1 MSVLSPAVHRAIVC
15 VDVEG
20 FGDRRRT
27 NPDQVVTRD
36 GLYGALSRAFARS
49 GMYWEDCYHEDRGD
63 GALILIPSDVPKS
76 LLVTDVPRE
85 LAAALSEHNRAH
97 DRQARIRL
105 RLAVHAGEI
114 HHDAHGVAGTAI
126 NVAFRLLEAAPLKRA
141 LAESSGVLAVIAS
154 RWFFEE
160 VIRHTPA
167 SSPASYRRVPIV
179 VKETKDTAW
188 ICRPDDP
195 YLPDEPVNI
204 EDVAD
209 GVLVSAIAV
218 TGQQIARAVHKAR
231 RPRREDDFAIA
242 RWFDTYQLTSQ
253 ALDLPGLPPELADQL
268 VDVLDSDETQAAVH
282 DLFAVRLARATAMD
296 AARARE
302 AFCLTL
308 TTSAPGAANVAEILA
323 DYYDDQIR
331 ELVARLESQEP
342 ALLEQIRSEAL
353 PTRIVAVLRAIE
365 RHTAAL
371 TSRPG
376 LRSETGF
383 IASYRQHVIEQ
394 HGKLV
399 PPDFDQRRLVPID
412 EIYVPTV
419 IVEEDPHTDQAAGSH
434 ELDVWK
440 LAAEI
445 DRSVLLGDPGGGK
458 TTAAKVL
465 MYHLASNGLD
475 SDQEWPVPFLVT
487 LREYAAMYPPERSV
501 ARHIEHELETFYQCP
516 PPPGFVDLLLLT
528 GRAVVIFDGLDELL
542 DTSRRRDV
550 ADRVERFCSE
560 YPLAAVL
567 VTSRLIGYD
576 QARLDEGRFTC
587 YRLGGFGEAEVGEY
601 VRKWFAH
608 DAEADLSDAET
619 FLTESRGIPD
629 IRSNPLILA
638 LLCILY
644 RGAGSL
650 PRNRTEVYEQ
660 CTNLLFRRWDARRK
674 IYQELRAGHLLE
686 AMLRHFADWLFL
698 HDNAQSAVTERELI
712 RVASEFLHGR
722 GFESIDAAQ
731 EAAREFVEFCRGR
744 IWVFSDA
751 GTTVS
756 GEKLYAFTHRTFL
769 EYFAAAHLAYGSDAP
784 EQLADAIADHVA
796 RSEWL
801 LVAELA
807 VQIKD
812 RTCNDGAKRVYAVLL
827 NEPSDRSLEERDGL
841 LRFLALCLR
850 SVDPSPQ
857 RVRELTRHVIEHA
870 RETDARS
877 LLTPSDNQVTGTEA
891 PRPAPAY
898 LALPVL
904 LAGCGAYRDIVAD
917 EIDATLASR
926 IQSAGRITPVSD
938 IRLMAS
944 LPHALPSRDS
954 DDSALDF
961 WVSRAGDNISAHRAA
976 VTAVAET
983 DAYVRLIALT
993 YHLITVKMALSMPGG
1008 PTVLFQESHGCFARY
1023 EPYFIGVFRALDGD
1037 WPSSGE
1043 GHITGDLAAF
1053 GEYLLDHPAPPWIKG
1068 AADYAEGGG
1077 ASRGRDPAKS
1087 IIPSDELS
1095 RTAYLGAAAV
1105 IAILSES
1112 SQRTSQQPFN
1122 ALPELVPYQSFRQDA
1137 YQPAV
1142 SSRQGHSGI
1151 LGPQFYRTKSSWDVN
1166 KLQDLPVPYEF
1177 EQVFR
1182 EWAALR
1188 VTVTGIRLNP
1198 RET

>member
-27 NPDQVVTRD
+27 NPDQVAARD
-36 GLYGALSRAFARS
+36 GLYCALSQAFARS
-49 GMYWEDCYHEDRGD
+49 GMHWEDCYHEDRGD

-85 LAAALSEHNRAH
+85 LAAALSEHNQAH
-97 DRQARIRL
+97 DQPARIRL
-105 RLAVHAGEI
+105 RMAVHAGEI

-126 NVAFRLLEAAPLKRA
+126 NVTFRLLEAAPLKRA
-141 LAESSGVLAVIAS
+141 LAGSSGVLAVIAS

-167 SSPASYRRVPIV
+167 SGPASYRRVPIA
-179 VKETKDTAW
+179 VKETKDSAW

-195 YLPDEPVNI
+195 YLPDEQVVTV

-209 GVLVSAIAV
+209 DVLVNTIAV
-218 TGQQIARAVHKAR
+218 TGQQIAKAVRKAR
-231 RPRREDDFAIA
+231 RPRREDDLAIA
-242 RWFDTYQLTSQ
+242 RWFNTYQLTSRV
-253 ALDLPGLPPELADQL
+253 LDLPGLPPDLADQL

-282 DLFAVRLARATAMD
+282 GLFAVRLAHATAMD

-302 AFCLTL
+302 AFRLTL
-308 TTSAPGAANVAEILA
+308 TTAAPAAADTAEILA
-323 DYYDDQIR
+323 DHYDDQIR

-342 ALLEQIRSEAL
+342 ALLEQIRSEVL

-371 TSRPG
+371 TNRPG

-399 PPDFDQRRLVPID
+399 PPDFDQRRLIPID

-419 IVEEDPHTDQAAGSH
+419 IVEEDPHADQAAPLH
-434 ELDVWK
+434 ELDVWQ

-465 MYHLASNGLD
+465 MYHFASNGLD

-487 LREYAAMYPPERSV
+487 LREYAATYPPERSM
-501 ARHIEHELETFYQCP
+501 AGHIEHELETFYQCP
-516 PPPGFVDLLLLT
+516 PPPGLVDLLLLT
-528 GRAVVIFDGLDELL
+528 GRAVVIFDGLDELV
-542 DTSRRRDV
+542 DTSRRQDV
-550 ADRVERFCSE
+550 AARVERFCCE

-567 VTSRLIGYD
+567 VTARLIGYD

-587 YRLGGFGEAEVGEY
+587 YRLGGFGEEEVGEY
-601 VRKWFAH
+601 VRKWFAQ
-608 DAEADLSDAET
+608 DTEADPSDAAT
-619 FLTESRGIPD
+619 FLTESMGIPD

-674 IYQELRAGHLLE
+674 IHQELRAGHLLE
-686 AMLRHFADWLFL
+686 AMLRHFSDWLL
-698 HDNAQSAVTERELI
+698 LRDNAQPTVTERELI
-712 RVASEFLHGR
+712 WVASEFLHGR
-722 GFESIDAAQ
+722 GFESIDAAR
-731 EAAREFVEFCRGR
+731 EAAAEFVEFCRGR

-769 EYFAAAHLAYGSDAP
+769 EYFAAAHLAYGSDTP
-784 EQLADAIADHVA
+784 EQLADAIASHVA

-812 RTCNDGAKRVYAVLL
+812 RTCNDGAKRVYTALFDEL
-827 NEPSDRSLEERDGL
+827 SGHSLEERDGL

-850 SVDPSPQ
+850 SVDPPPQ
-857 RVRELTRHVIEHA
+857 CVRELTRHIVEHA
-870 RETDARS
+870 CDTDARN
-877 LLTPSDNQVTGTEA
+877 LLTLSGNKVTGTEA
-891 PRPAPAY
+891 PRPAPTY

-904 LAGCGAYRDIVAD
+904 LVGCGAYRDMVAD
-917 EIDATLASR
+917 EIDATLTSR
-926 IQSAGRITPVSD
+926 LQSTDRVTLVSG

-944 LPHALPSRDS
+944 LPYALPSWDS
-954 DDSALDF
+954 NDSVLDF
-961 WVSRAGDNISAHRAA
+961 WLSRAGDNISAHRAA
-976 VTAVAET
+976 VAAVAET
-983 DAYVRLIALT
+983 DAYVRLIALA
-993 YHLITVKMALSMPGG
+993 YRLITVKMALSMPGG
-1008 PTVLFQESHGCFARY
+1008 PTALFQESHGCFACF
-1023 EPYFIGVFRALDGD
+1023 EPYFIGAFRALDGG

-1043 GHITGDLAAF
+1043 THITGDLATF

-1068 AADYAEGGG
+1068 AADYAMGS
-1077 ASRGRDPAKS
+1077 ANRGSGSAKS
-1087 IIPSDELS
+1087 IIPLDELS
-1095 RTAYLGAAAV
+1095 RTAYLGAAAI

-1112 SQRTSQQPFN
+1112 GQRTFQPPFN
-1122 ALPELVPYQSFRQDA
+1122 ALPELVPYQSFRQDTI
-1137 YQPAV
+1137 
-1142 SSRQGHSGI
+1142 R
-1151 LGPQFYRTKSSWDVN
+1151 RTKVLWEVQ

-1177 EQVFR
+1177 EQIFR
-1182 EWAALR
+1182 EWAALG
-1188 VTVTGIRLNP
+1188 VTVTGNKLSPQLPQNYI
-1198 RET
+1198 TG

>member
-1 MSVLSPAVHRAIVC
+1 MSVLSPAAHWAIVC

-27 NPDQVVTRD
+27 NPDQVAVRD
-36 GLYGALSRAFARS
+36 GLYDALSRAFARS
-49 GMYWEDCYHEDRGD
+49 RMPWEDCYHEDRGD

-76 LLVTDVPRE
+76 LLVTDLPRE
-85 LAAALSEHNRAH
+85 LAAALREHNQAH
-97 DRQARIRL
+97 GRPERIRL
-105 RLAVHAGEI
+105 RMAVHAGEI

-141 LAESSGVLAVIAS
+141 LAGSHGVLAVIAS

-167 SSPASYRRVPIV
+167 SGPASYRRVPIV
-179 VKETKDTAW
+179 VKETRDSAW

-195 YLPDEPVNI
+195 YLPDELVDV

-209 GVLVSAIAV
+209 NVLVNAIAV
-218 TGQQIARAVHKAR
+218 TGQQLAKAVRKAHR
-231 RPRREDDFAIA
+231 SRREDHSVIA

-253 ALDLPGLPPELADQL
+253 ALDLPSLLPELADQ
-268 VDVLDSDETQAAVH
+268 VIDVLDSKETQAAVY

-302 AFCLTL
+302 AFLLTL
-308 TTSAPGAANVAEILA
+308 TTAAPGADHVAQTLA

-342 ALLEQIRSEAL
+342 ALLEQMRSEVL
-353 PTRIVAVLRAIE
+353 PTQIIAVLRAIE
-365 RHTAAL
+365 RHATALA
-371 TSRPG
+371 SRPG
-376 LRSETGF
+376 QRSETAF
-383 IASYRQHVIEQ
+383 IARYRQHVIEQ

-419 IVEEDPHTDQAAGSH
+419 IVEEDLHPDQAAAPPH
-434 ELDVWK
+434 ELDVWH
-440 LAAEI
+440 LAAQI

-465 MYHLASNGLD
+465 MYHFAGKGLD

-487 LREYAAMYPPERSV
+487 LREYAATYPPERSV
-501 ARHIEHELETFYQCP
+501 AMHIEHELETFYQCP

-542 DTSRRRDV
+542 DTSRRQDV
-550 ADRVERFCSE
+550 AARVERFCSE
-560 YPLAAVL
+560 YPLAGVL

-587 YRLGGFGEAEVGEY
+587 YRLGGFGEEEVGEY
-601 VRKWFAH
+601 VRKWFAQ
-608 DAEADLSDAET
+608 DAEADPSDAET
-619 FLTESRGIPD
+619 FLTESTGIPD

-650 PRNRTEVYEQ
+650 PRNRAEVYEQ

-674 IYQELRAGHLLE
+674 IHQELRAGHLLE
-686 AMLRHFADWLFL
+686 AMLRHFSDYLFL
-698 HDNAQSAVTERELI
+698 RDNAQPAVTERELI
-712 RVASEFLHGR
+712 GVASEFLHGR
-722 GFESIDAAQ
+722 GFESIDVAR
-731 EAAREFVEFCRGR
+731 EAASEFIEFCRGR
-744 IWVFSDA
+744 LWVFSDA

-769 EYFAAAHLAYGSDAP
+769 EYFAAAHLAYGSDTP
-784 EQLADAIADHVA
+784 EQLADAVVDHVA

-812 RTCNDGAKRVYAVLL
+812 RTCNDGAKRAYAALFTEL
-827 NEPSDRSLEERDGL
+827 SGRSLEEQDSL

-857 RVRELTRHVIEHA
+857 RVRELTRNIVEHA
-870 RETDARS
+870 CETDARS
-877 LLTPSDNQVTGTEA
+877 LLTLSGNQLTGAEA
-891 PRPAPAY
+891 PRPAPTY

-904 LAGCGAYRDIVAD
+904 LTDCGTYRDMVAD
-917 EIDATLASR
+917 EIDATLTGR
-926 IQSAGRITPVSD
+926 IQAADRVTPVSD

-944 LPHALPSRDS
+944 LPYALPSWDS
-954 DDSALDF
+954 SDSALDF
-961 WVSRAGDNISAHRAA
+961 WLTRAGDNISAHR
-976 VTAVAET
+976 TAVIAAAGT

-993 YHLITVKMALSMPGG
+993 YHLIMAKTALSMRGG
-1008 PTVLFQESHGCFARY
+1008 PTVLFQDSYGCFARY
-1023 EPYFIGVFRALDGD
+1023 EPYFIDVFRALDNG
-1037 WPSSGE
+1037 WSSSGE
-1043 GHITGDLAAF
+1043 RYITGDLEAF

-1068 AADYAEGGG
+1068 RADYPKSGTR
-1077 ASRGRDPAKS
+1077 RGRDSAKS
-1087 IIPSDELS
+1087 VTPPDKLS
-1095 RTAYLGAAAV
+1095 QATYLGIAAMT
-1105 IAILSES
+1105 AILSES
-1112 SQRTSQQPFN
+1112 SQKAFRPPFN
-1122 ALPELVPYQSFRQDA
+1122 ALPELVPYQAFRQDA
-1137 YQPAV
+1137 IRRT
-1142 SSRQGHSGI
+1142 RQ
-1151 LGPQFYRTKSSWDVN
+1151 FWEVD
-1166 KLQDLPVPYEF
+1166 KLQDLPVPYQF
-1177 EQVFR
+1177 QQIFR
-1182 EWAALR
+1182 GWASLGL
-1188 VTVTGIRLNP
+1188 TVTGEQAEPQPLRNWTVVYPPDMGDL
-1198 RET
+1198 

>member
-27 NPDQVVTRD
+27 NPDQVVARD
-36 GLYGALSRAFARS
+36 GLYVALSRAFARS
-49 GMYWEDCYHEDRGD
+49 GMSWEDCYHEDRGD
-63 GALILIPSDVPKS
+63 GALILVPPDVPKS
-76 LLVTDVPRE
+76 VLVTDVPRE
-85 LAAALSEHNRAH
+85 LAAALSEHNQAR
-97 DRQARIRL
+97 DRRERIRL

-141 LAESSGVLAVIAS
+141 LAGSTGVLVVIAS

-167 SSPASYRRVPIV
+167 SGPASYRRVPIV
-179 VKETKDTAW
+179 VKETRDSAW

-195 YLPDEPVNI
+195 FVPDEVGTI
-204 EDVAD
+204 GEIAD
-209 GVLVSAIAV
+209 DVLVNAMAV
-218 TGQQIARAVHKAR
+218 TGQQIAKAVRKAYRSR
-231 RPRREDDFAIA
+231 RGDDFAIA
-242 RWFDTYQLTSQ
+242 RWFDTYQLTSR
-253 ALDLPGLPPELADQL
+253 ALDLPRLPPELADQL
-268 VDVLDSDETQAAVH
+268 IDVLHSDETQAAVH

-296 AARARE
+296 TARARE
-302 AFCLTL
+302 AFLLTL
-308 TTSAPGAANVAEILA
+308 TTPAPGAADVADILA

-331 ELVARLESQEP
+331 ELVARLGSQEP

-353 PTRIVAVLRAIE
+353 PTRIVAVLSAIE

-371 TSRPG
+371 ANRPG

-383 IASYRQHVIEQ
+383 IATYRQHVIEQ

-412 EIYVPTV
+412 EIYVPTL
-419 IVEEDPHTDQAAGSH
+419 IVEEDAHADQAAPPH
-434 ELDVWK
+434 VLDVWQ
-440 LAAEI
+440 LAAQI

-465 MYHLASNGLD
+465 MYHFAGKGLA

-487 LREYAAMYPPERSV
+487 LRDYAATYPPERSV
-501 ARHIEHELETFYQCP
+501 AGHIEHELETFYQCP
-516 PPPGFVDLLLLT
+516 PPPGFVDLVLLT

-542 DTSRRRDV
+542 DTSRRQDV
-550 ADRVERFCSE
+550 ADRVERFCTE
-560 YPLAAVL
+560 YPLAPVL

-576 QARLDEGRFTC
+576 HARLDESRFTC
-587 YRLGGFGEAEVGEY
+587 YRLGGFGEEEVGEY

-608 DAEADLSDAET
+608 DAEADPSDAET
-619 FLTESRGIPD
+619 FLSESRSISD

-660 CTNLLFRRWDARRK
+660 CTSLLFRRWDARRK
-674 IYQELRAGHLLE
+674 IRQELRAGHLLE
-686 AMLRHFADWLFL
+686 AMLRRFSDWLFL
-698 HDNAQSAVTERELI
+698 RDNAQSAVTERELI

-722 GFESIDAAQ
+722 GFESIDAARD
-731 EAAREFVEFCRGR
+731 AASEFVEFCRDR
-744 IWVFSDA
+744 IWVFSDS

-769 EYFAAAHLAYGSDAP
+769 EYFAAAHLAYGSDTP
-784 EQLADAIADHVA
+784 EQLADAIADRVA

-812 RTCNDGAKRVYAVLL
+812 RTCDDGAKRVYAALL
-827 NEPSDRSLEERDGL
+827 NELSGRSLEERDGL

-857 RVRELTRHVIEHA
+857 RVRELTRNAVEHA
-870 RETDARS
+870 CETDARS
-877 LLTPSDNQVTGTEA
+877 LLALRDNQVTGAEA
-891 PRPAPAY
+891 PRPGPTY

-904 LAGCGAYRDIVAD
+904 LTDCGTYQDMVAD
-917 EIDATLASR
+917 EIDATLADR
-926 IQSAGRITPVSD
+926 IQSTDRDTPVSD

-944 LPHALPSRDS
+944 LPYALPSWDS
-954 DDSALDF
+954 NDSVLEF
-961 WVSRAGDNISAHRAA
+961 WVSRASDNISAHRAA
-976 VTAVAET
+976 VTAAAET
-983 DAYVRLIALT
+983 DAYIRLIALD
-993 YHLITVKMALSMPGG
+993 HCLITVKTALSMPGG
-1008 PTVLFQESHGCFARY
+1008 PTVLFQDSHGCFARY
-1023 EPYFIGVFRALDGD
+1023 EPYFIGVFRALDGG
-1037 WPSSGE
+1037 WPSSG
-1043 GHITGDLAAF
+1043 GTYITGDLAAF

-1068 AADYAEGGG
+1068 AADYAEGGARG
-1077 ASRGRDPAKS
+1077 GRDSAKS
-1087 IIPSDELS
+1087 TIPLDEPS
-1095 RTAYLGAAAV
+1095 RTAYLGAAAI

-1112 SQRTSQQPFN
+1112 SQKTFRVPFN
-1122 ALPELVPYQSFRQDA
+1122 ALPELVPYQSFRQDTL
-1137 YQPAV
+1137 
-1142 SSRQGHSGI
+1142 RH
-1151 LGPQFYRTKSSWDVN
+1151 TKVHWQVDELN
-1166 KLQDLPVPYEF
+1166 DLPVPYEF
-1177 EQVFR
+1177 QQIFR
-1182 EWAALR
+1182 RWAALE
-1188 VTVTGIRLNP
+1188 VTVAEEQSVPPPRRNWTAVYPPETGNL
-1198 RET
+1198 

>member
-27 NPDQVVTRD
+27 NPDQVVIRD
-36 GLYGALSRAFARS
+36 GLYCALSRAFARS
-49 GMYWEDCYHEDRGD
+49 GMSWEDCYHEDRGD
-63 GALILIPSDVPKS
+63 GALILTPPDVPKS
-76 LLVTDVPRE
+76 LLVTDVPKE
-85 LAAALSEHNRAH
+85 LAASLSEHNQAH
-97 DRQARIRL
+97 DRQEQIRL

-141 LAESSGVLAVIAS
+141 LARSSGVLVVIAS

-167 SSPASYRRVPIV
+167 SRPASYRRVLIV
-179 VKETKDTAW
+179 VKETRDNAW

-195 YLPDEPVNI
+195 YPPDEPV
-204 EDVAD
+204 EGMAY
-209 GVLVSAIAV
+209 GVLFNAIAV
-218 TGQQIARAVHKAR
+218 TGQQIAKAVRKTR
-231 RPRREDDFAIA
+231 RSRREDDSAIA
-242 RWFDTYQLTSQ
+242 RWFDAYQLTSRG
-253 ALDLPGLPPELADQL
+253 LDLPGLPAELAGQL
-268 VDVLDSDETQAAVH
+268 AAVLDSDETQAAVH

-302 AFCLTL
+302 AFRLTL
-308 TTSAPGAANVAEILA
+308 TTVAPGAADVADILA

-376 LRSETGF
+376 LNSEAGF
-383 IASYRQHVIEQ
+383 IATYRQHVIEQ

-412 EIYVPTV
+412 DIYVPTV
-419 IVEEDPHTDQAAGSH
+419 IVEEDLHADQAAPPH
-434 ELDVWK
+434 ELDVWQ
-440 LAAEI
+440 LAAQI

-465 MYHLASNGLD
+465 MYHFAGKGLD

-487 LREYAAMYPPERSV
+487 LREYAATYPPERSV
-501 ARHIEHELETFYQCP
+501 ARHIEYELETFYQCP
-516 PPPGFVDLLLLT
+516 PPPGLVDLLLLT

-542 DTSRRRDV
+542 DTSRRQDV
-550 ADRVERFCSE
+550 AARVERFCTE

-587 YRLGGFGEAEVGEY
+587 YRLGGFGEEEVGEY
-601 VRKWFAH
+601 VRKWFAQ
-608 DAEADLSDAET
+608 DAQADPSDAET
-619 FLTESRGIPD
+619 FLTESMGIPD

-674 IYQELRAGHLLE
+674 IHQELRAGHLLE
-686 AMLRHFADWLFL
+686 AMLRRFSDWLFL
-698 HDNAQSAVTERELI
+698 RDNAQSAVTERELI

-722 GFESIDAAQ
+722 GFESIDEAR
-731 EAAREFVEFCRGR
+731 EAASEFVEFCRGR

-751 GTTVS
+751 GITVS

-769 EYFAAAHLAYGSDAP
+769 EYFAAAHLAYGSDTP
-784 EQLADAIADHVA
+784 EHLADAIADHVA

-812 RTCNDGAKRVYAVLL
+812 RTCNDGAERVYAALL
-827 NEPSDRSLEERDGL
+827 SELRRRSLEERNGL

-850 SVDPSPQ
+850 SVDPSPE
-857 RVRELTRHVIEHA
+857 RVRELTRRVVEHA
-870 RETDARS
+870 CETDARS
-877 LLTPSDNQVTGTEA
+877 LLTLSDNQVTGTEA
-891 PRPAPAY
+891 ARLASTY

-904 LAGCGAYRDIVAD
+904 LTECGTYRDIVAD
-917 EIDATLASR
+917 EIDGTLTGR
-926 IQSAGRITPVSD
+926 IQSTTASRKSATSGLWPRCRTPSPRGTPT
-938 IRLMAS
+938 IRRWTS
-944 LPHALPSRDS
+944 GYRGPVP
-954 DDSALDF
+954 
-961 WVSRAGDNISAHRAA
+961 ISAR
-976 VTAVAET
+976 T
-983 DAYVRLIALT
+983 VR
-993 YHLITVKMALSMPGG
+993 P
-1008 PTVLFQESHGCFARY
+1008 
-1023 EPYFIGVFRALDGD
+1023 
-1037 WPSSGE
+1037 
-1043 GHITGDLAAF
+1043 
-1053 GEYLLDHPAPPWIKG
+1053 
-1068 AADYAEGGG
+1068 
-1077 ASRGRDPAKS
+1077 
-1087 IIPSDELS
+1087 
-1095 RTAYLGAAAV
+1095 
-1105 IAILSES
+1105 
-1112 SQRTSQQPFN
+1112 
-1122 ALPELVPYQSFRQDA
+1122 
-1137 YQPAV
+1137 
-1142 SSRQGHSGI
+1142 
-1151 LGPQFYRTKSSWDVN
+1151 
-1166 KLQDLPVPYEF
+1166 
-1177 EQVFR
+1177 
-1182 EWAALR
+1182 
-1188 VTVTGIRLNP
+1188 
-1198 RET
+1198 

>member
-27 NPDQVVTRD
+27 NPDQVVARD
-36 GLYGALSRAFARS
+36 GLYCALSRAFARS

-85 LAAALSEHNRAH
+85 LAAALSEHNQAH
-97 DRQARIRL
+97 DPQERIRL

-141 LAESSGVLAVIAS
+141 LAGSSGVLAVIAS

-167 SSPASYRRVPIV
+167 SGPASYRRVPV
-179 VKETKDTAW
+179 AVKETRDSAW

-195 YLPDEPVNI
+195 YPPDEPVDV

-209 GVLVSAIAV
+209 DVLANAIAV
-218 TGQQIARAVHKAR
+218 TGQQIAKAIR
-231 RPRREDDFAIA
+231 KAHMYRREDDFAIA
-242 RWFDTYQLTSQ
+242 RWFDTYQLTSR
-253 ALDLPGLPPELADQL
+253 ALDLPGLPPELAHQL

-282 DLFAVRLARATAMD
+282 DLFAVRLVRATAMD
-296 AARARE
+296 AAQARE
-302 AFCLTL
+302 AFGLTL
-308 TTSAPGAANVAEILA
+308 TTAAPGAADVAEILA

-353 PTRIVAVLRAIE
+353 PTRIAAVLRAIE

-371 TSRPG
+371 RSRPG
-376 LRSETGF
+376 LHSEMGF
-383 IASYRQHVIEQ
+383 IARYRQHVIEQ

-419 IVEEDPHTDQAAGSH
+419 IVEEDPHADQAAPR
-434 ELDVWK
+434 ELDVWQ
-440 LAAEI
+440 LAAGI

-465 MYHLASNGLD
+465 MYHFAGKGLD
-475 SDQEWPVPFLVT
+475 SDQEWPVPFLLT
-487 LREYAAMYPPERSV
+487 LREYAAAYPPERSV

-542 DTSRRRDV
+542 DTSRRQDV
-550 ADRVERFCSE
+550 AARVERFCSE

-587 YRLGGFGEAEVGEY
+587 YRLGGFGEEQVSEY
-601 VRKWFAH
+601 VRKWFAQ
-608 DAEADLSDAET
+608 DSEADPSEAET
-619 FLTESRGIPD
+619 FLVESAGIPD

-674 IYQELRAGHLLE
+674 IHQELRAGHLLE
-686 AMLRHFADWLFL
+686 AMLRHFSDWLL
-698 HDNAQSAVTERELI
+698 LRDNVQSAVTERELI

-722 GFESIDAAQ
+722 GFESIDASR
-731 EAAREFVEFCRGR
+731 EAASEFVEFCRGR

-769 EYFAAAHLAYGSDAP
+769 EYFAAAHLAYGSDTP

-796 RSEWL
+796 HSEWL

-812 RTCNDGAKRVYAVLL
+812 RTCNDGAKRIYAGLL
-827 NEPSDRSLEERDGL
+827 NKLNGRSLKERDGL

-857 RVRELTRHVIEHA
+857 HVRELTRHVIVHA
-870 RETDARS
+870 CETDARS
-877 LLTPSDNQVTGTEA
+877 LLTLSDKQVIGTEA
-891 PRPAPAY
+891 SNPMPTY

-904 LAGCGAYRDIVAD
+904 LSGCGTYRDVVAD
-917 EIDATLASR
+917 EIDATLTSR
-926 IQSAGRITPVSD
+926 IHSKDRVTPASE

-944 LPHALPSRDS
+944 LPYALPARDS
-954 DDSALDF
+954 NDSVMDF
-961 WVSRAGDNISAHRAA
+961 WVSRASDNISAHRAA
-976 VTAVAET
+976 VIFAART
-983 DAYVRLIALT
+983 DAYVRLIALSN
-993 YHLITVKMALSMPGG
+993 HLISVKTALSMPGG
-1008 PTVLFQESHGCFARY
+1008 PTVLFRDSHSCFTPF
-1023 EPYFIGVFRALDGD
+1023 EPYLGNVFRALDGH
-1037 WPSSGE
+1037 WPNSGE
-1043 GHITGDLAAF
+1043 THIIGILADF
-1053 GEYLLDHPAPPWIKG
+1053 GEYLLDHPAPPWING
-1068 AADYAEGGG
+1068 AADYGEGGTSPG
-1077 ASRGRDPAKS
+1077 TEPTDTA
-1087 IIPSDELS
+1087 IPLDGLS
-1095 RTAYLGAAAV
+1095 RMAYLGAAAM
-1105 IAILSES
+1105 IAIMSES
-1112 SQRTSQQPFN
+1112 SQRTFQPLFK
-1122 ALPELVPYQSFRQDA
+1122 ALLDLVPYQYFRRDA
-1137 YQPAV
+1137 YQPAE
-1142 SSRQGHSGI
+1142 SPRQGNPGI
-1151 LGPQFYRTKSSWDVN
+1151 LGPQFRRTKVSLDVN
-1166 KLQDLPVPYEF
+1166 KLPDLPVPYEF
-1177 EQVFR
+1177 EQTFR
-1182 EWAALR
+1182 GWAALR
-1188 VTVTGIRLNP
+1188 ITVTGIRL
-1198 RET
+1198 T

>member
-20 FGDRRRT
+20 FGDPRRT
-27 NPDQVVTRD
+27 NPDQVAARD
-36 GLYGALSRAFARS
+36 GLYCALSQAFARS
-49 GMYWEDCYHEDRGD
+49 GMHWEDCYHEDRGD

-76 LLVTDVPRE
+76 PLVTDVPRE
-85 LAAALSEHNRAH
+85 LAAALSEHNQAH
-97 DRQARIRL
+97 DRPARIRL
-105 RLAVHAGEI
+105 RMAVHAGEI
-114 HHDAHGVAGTAI
+114 HYDAHGVVGTAI
-126 NVAFRLLEAAPLKRA
+126 NVTFRLLEAAPLKRA
-141 LAESSGVLAVIAS
+141 LAGSSGVLAVIAS

-160 VIRHTPA
+160 VIRHTPD
-167 SSPASYRRVPIV
+167 SGPASYRRVPIA
-179 VKETKDTAW
+179 VKETKDSAW

-195 YLPDEPVNI
+195 YLPGEQVVNV
-204 EDVAD
+204 EDVAAD
-209 GVLVSAIAV
+209 VLVNTIAV
-218 TGQQIARAVHKAR
+218 TGQQIAKAVHKAR
-231 RPRREDDFAIA
+231 RPRREDDLAIA

-253 ALDLPGLPPELADQL
+253 VLDLPGLPPDLADQL
-268 VDVLDSDETQAAVH
+268 VDVLDSDEAQAAVH
-282 DLFAVRLARATAMD
+282 DLFAVRLAHATAMD

-302 AFCLTL
+302 AFRLTL
-308 TTSAPGAANVAEILA
+308 TTTAPAAADTAEILA

-331 ELVARLESQEP
+331 ELVARLESQES
-342 ALLEQIRSEAL
+342 ALLEQIRSEVL

-371 TSRPG
+371 ASRPG

-419 IVEEDPHTDQAAGSH
+419 IVEEDPHADQAAPLH
-434 ELDVWK
+434 ELDVWQ

-465 MYHLASNGLD
+465 MYHFASNGLD
-475 SDQEWPVPFLVT
+475 RDQEWPVPFLVT
-487 LREYAAMYPPERSV
+487 LREYAATYPPELSV

-542 DTSRRRDV
+542 DTSRRQDV
-550 ADRVERFCSE
+550 AARVERFCSE

-587 YRLGGFGEAEVGEY
+587 YRLGGFGEEEVGEY
-601 VRKWFAH
+601 VRKWFAQ
-608 DAEADLSDAET
+608 DAEADPSDAET
-619 FLTESRGIPD
+619 FLTESMGIPD

-660 CTNLLFRRWDARRK
+660 CTNLLFRKWDARRK
-674 IYQELRAGHLLE
+674 IHQELRAGHLLE
-686 AMLRHFADWLFL
+686 AMLRHFSDWLL
-698 HDNAQSAVTERELI
+698 LRDNAQPTVTERELI

-722 GFESIDAAQ
+722 GFESIDAAR
-731 EAAREFVEFCRGR
+731 EAASEFVEFCRGR

-769 EYFAAAHLAYGSDAP
+769 EYFAAAHLAYGSDTP
-784 EQLADAIADHVA
+784 EQLADAIASHVA
-796 RSEWL
+796 HSEWL

-812 RTCNDGAKRVYAVLL
+812 RTCNDGAKRVYAVLFDEL
-827 NEPSDRSLEERDGL
+827 SGRSLEQRDGL

-857 RVRELTRHVIEHA
+857 RVRELTRHVVEHA
-870 RETDARS
+870 CETDARN
-877 LLTPSDNQVTGTEA
+877 LLTLSDNQVSGTEA
-891 PRPAPAY
+891 PRPAPTY

-904 LAGCGAYRDIVAD
+904 LAGCGAYRDMVAD
-917 EIDATLASR
+917 EIDATLAGR
-926 IQSAGRITPVSD
+926 LQSSEPSHASQRHPVY
-938 IRLMAS
+938 
-944 LPHALPSRDS
+944 
-954 DDSALDF
+954 
-961 WVSRAGDNISAHRAA
+961 GRAA
-976 VTAVAET
+976 VCPP
-983 DAYVRLIALT
+983 L
-993 YHLITVKMALSMPGG
+993 MG
-1008 PTVLFQESHGCFARY
+1008 FQR
-1023 EPYFIGVFRALDGD
+1023 
-1037 WPSSGE
+1037 
-1043 GHITGDLAAF
+1043 F
-1053 GEYLLDHPAPPWIKG
+1053 GAGLLDIAGRQQYQRAPRRRSCR
-1068 AADYAEGGG
+1068 
-1077 ASRGRDPAKS
+1077 SR
-1087 IIPSDELS
+1087 
-1095 RTAYLGAAAV
+1095 
-1105 IAILSES
+1105 
-1112 SQRTSQQPFN
+1112 N
-1122 ALPELVPYQSFRQDA
+1122 
-1137 YQPAV
+1137 
-1142 SSRQGHSGI
+1142 
-1151 LGPQFYRTKSSWDVN
+1151 
-1166 KLQDLPVPYEF
+1166 
-1177 EQVFR
+1177 
-1182 EWAALR
+1182 
-1188 VTVTGIRLNP
+1188 
-1198 RET
+1198 

>member
-15 VDVEG
+15 VDMEG

-27 NPDQVVTRD
+27 NPDQVMARD
-36 GLYGALSRAFARS
+36 GLYRALSQAFARS
-49 GMYWEDCYHEDRGD
+49 GLYWEDCYHEDRGD

-85 LAAALSEHNRAH
+85 LAAALSEHNQAH

-114 HHDAHGVAGTAI
+114 HHDAHGVTGTAI

-141 LAESSGVLAVIAS
+141 LAGSSGVLAVIAS

-167 SSPASYRRVPIV
+167 SGPASYRRVPIA
-179 VKETKDTAW
+179 VKETQDSAW

-195 YLPDEPVNI
+195 YLPDELVNV
-204 EDVAD
+204 EDVAN
-209 GVLVSAIAV
+209 GALVSAIAV
-218 TGQQIARAVHKAR
+218 TGQQIAKAVHKAR
-231 RPRREDDFAIA
+231 RPRREDDSAIA

-268 VDVLDSDETQAAVH
+268 VDVLDSDETQAALH
-282 DLFAVRLARATAMD
+282 DLFAVRLVRATAMN

-302 AFCLTL
+302 AFRLTL
-308 TTSAPGAANVAEILA
+308 TTAAPGAANVAEILA

-342 ALLEQIRSEAL
+342 VLLEQIRNEAL

-419 IVEEDPHTDQAAGSH
+419 IVEEDPHADQAAPPH
-434 ELDVWK
+434 ELDVWQ

-465 MYHLASNGLD
+465 MYHFASNGLG

-487 LREYAAMYPPERSV
+487 LREYAATYPPERSV

-542 DTSRRRDV
+542 DTSRRQDV
-550 ADRVERFCSE
+550 AARVERFCSE

-587 YRLGGFGEAEVGEY
+587 YRLGGFSETEVGEY
-601 VRKWFAH
+601 VRKWFAQ
-608 DAEADLSDAET
+608 DAEADPEDAET
-619 FLTESRGIPD
+619 FLAESTGIPD

-674 IYQELRAGHLLE
+674 IHQELRAGHLLE
-686 AMLRHFADWLFL
+686 AMLRHFSDWLFL
-698 HDNAQSAVTERELI
+698 RDNTQSAVTERELI
-712 RVASEFLHGR
+712 RMASEFLHGR
-722 GFESIDAAQ
+722 GFESIDAAR
-731 EAAREFVEFCRGR
+731 EAASEFVEFCRDR

-769 EYFAAAHLAYGSDAP
+769 EYFAAAHLAYGSDTP

-827 NEPSDRSLEERDGL
+827 NELSDRSLEERDGL

-877 LLTPSDNQVTGTEA
+877 LLTLSDNQVTGTEA

-904 LAGCGAYRDIVAD
+904 LAGCGTYRDIVAD
-917 EIDATLASR
+917 ETDATLTSS
-926 IQSAGRITPVSD
+926 IQSTDRPTPVSD

-944 LPHALPSRDS
+944 LPYALPSWTSNDS
-954 DDSALDF
+954 VLNF
-961 WVSRAGDNISAHRAA
+961 WVSRAADNISAHRAA

-983 DAYVRLIALT
+983 DSYVRLIALT
-993 YHLITVKMALSMPGG
+993 YRLITVKTALSMPGG
-1008 PTVLFQESHGCFARY
+1008 PTMLFQESHGCFARY
-1023 EPYFIGVFRALDGD
+1023 EPYFTGVFRALDGD
-1037 WPSSGE
+1037 WTSSGE
-1043 GHITGDLAAF
+1043 TPITGDLVAF

-1068 AADYAEGGG
+1068 TADYAESG
-1077 ASRGRDPAKS
+1077 ASQGRDSAKS
-1087 IIPSDELS
+1087 TIPLDELS
-1095 RTAYLGAAAV
+1095 RTAYLGAAAI

-1112 SQRTSQQPFN
+1112 SQKTFRQPFN
-1122 ALPELVPYQSFRQDA
+1122 AVPELAPYQSFRQDA

-1142 SSRQGHSGI
+1142 SPRQGHSGI
-1151 LGPQFYRTKSSWDVN
+1151 FSPQFRRTNVSWDVN
-1166 KLQDLPVPYEF
+1166 KLQDLPVPYDF
-1177 EQVFR
+1177 EQIFR
-1182 EWAALR
+1182 AWAALR
-1188 VTVTGIRLNP
+1188 VTVTGTKLNP

>member
-1 MSVLSPAVHRAIVC
+1 MSVLSPAAHRAIVC

-27 NPDQVVTRD
+27 NPNQVVVRD
-36 GLYGALSRAFARS
+36 GLYYALSRAFARS
-49 GMYWEDCYHEDRGD
+49 RMPWEDCYHEDRGD

-76 LLVTDVPRE
+76 LLVTDIPRE
-85 LAAALSEHNRAH
+85 LAAALGEHNQAH
-97 DRQARIRL
+97 GRPERIRL
-105 RLAVHAGEI
+105 RMAVHAGEI

-141 LAESSGVLAVIAS
+141 LAGSHGVLAVIAS

-167 SSPASYRRVPIV
+167 SGPASYRRVPIV
-179 VKETKDTAW
+179 VKETRDSAW

-195 YLPDEPVNI
+195 YLPDELLDV

-209 GVLVSAIAV
+209 SVLVNAIAV
-218 TGQQIARAVHKAR
+218 TGQQLAKAVRKAHR
-231 RPRREDDFAIA
+231 SRREDHSVIA

-253 ALDLPGLPPELADQL
+253 GLDLPSLLPELADQ
-268 VDVLDSDETQAAVH
+268 VIGVLDSKETQAAVY

-302 AFCLTL
+302 AFLLTL
-308 TTSAPGAANVAEILA
+308 TTAAPEADHVAEILA

-342 ALLEQIRSEAL
+342 ALLEQMRNEVL
-353 PTRIVAVLRAIE
+353 PTQIIAVLRAIE
-365 RHTAAL
+365 RHATALA
-371 TSRPG
+371 SRPG
-376 LRSETGF
+376 PRSETAF
-383 IASYRQHVIEQ
+383 LARYRQHVFEQ

-419 IVEEDPHTDQAAGSH
+419 IVEEDPHLDQAAAPPH
-434 ELDVWK
+434 ELDVWH
-440 LAAEI
+440 LAAQI

-465 MYHLASNGLD
+465 MYHFAGQGLD

-487 LREYAAMYPPERSV
+487 LREYAATYPPERSV
-501 ARHIEHELETFYQCP
+501 AMHIEHELETFYQCP

-542 DTSRRRDV
+542 DTSRRQDV
-550 ADRVERFCSE
+550 AARVERFCSE
-560 YPLAAVL
+560 YPLAGVL

-587 YRLGGFGEAEVGEY
+587 YRLGGFGEEEVGEY
-601 VRKWFAH
+601 VRKWFAQ
-608 DAEADLSDAET
+608 DTEADPSDAET
-619 FLTESRGIPD
+619 FLTESMGIPD

-650 PRNRTEVYEQ
+650 PRNRAEVYEQ

-674 IYQELRAGHLLE
+674 IHQELRAGHLLE
-686 AMLRHFADWLFL
+686 AMLRHFSDYLFL
-698 HDNAQSAVTERELI
+698 RDNAQSAVTERELI
-712 RVASEFLHGR
+712 GVASEFLHGR
-722 GFESIDAAQ
+722 GFESTDVAR
-731 EAAREFVEFCRGR
+731 EAASEFIEFCRGR
-744 IWVFSDA
+744 LWVFSDA

-769 EYFAAAHLAYGSDAP
+769 EYFAAAHLAYGSDTP
-784 EQLADAIADHVA
+784 EQLADAVVDHVA

-812 RTCNDGAKRVYAVLL
+812 RTCNDGAKRAYAALFDEL
-827 NEPSDRSLEERDGL
+827 SGRSLAEQDSL

-857 RVRELTRHVIEHA
+857 RVRELTRTIVEHA
-870 RETDARS
+870 CETDARS
-877 LLTPSDNQVTGTEA
+877 LLTLSGNQLTGTEA
-891 PRPAPAY
+891 PRPAPTY

-904 LAGCGAYRDIVAD
+904 LTDCGTYRDLVAD
-917 EIDATLASR
+917 EIDATLSRR
-926 IQSAGRITPVSD
+926 IQAADRVAPVSD

-944 LPHALPSRDS
+944 LPHALPSWDS
-954 DDSALDF
+954 SDSALDF
-961 WVSRAGDNISAHRAA
+961 WLTRAGDNISAHR
-976 VTAVAET
+976 TAVIAVAGT

-993 YHLITVKMALSMPGG
+993 YHLIMTKTALSMPGG
-1008 PTVLFQESHGCFARY
+1008 PTVLFQDSYGCFARY
-1023 EPYFIGVFRALDGD
+1023 EPYFIDVFRALDND

-1043 GHITGDLAAF
+1043 THITGDLEAF

-1068 AADYAEGGG
+1068 RADYPKSGT
-1077 ASRGRDPAKS
+1077 RRDRDSAKS
-1087 IIPSDELS
+1087 VTRLDKLS
-1095 RTAYLGAAAV
+1095 QATYLGIAAMT
-1105 IAILSES
+1105 AILSES
-1112 SQRTSQQPFN
+1112 SQKAFRSPFN
-1122 ALPELVPYQSFRQDA
+1122 ALPELVPYQAFRQDA
-1137 YQPAV
+1137 IRRT
-1142 SSRQGHSGI
+1142 RQ
-1151 LGPQFYRTKSSWDVN
+1151 FWEVD
-1166 KLQDLPVPYEF
+1166 KLLDLPVPYQF
-1177 EQVFR
+1177 QQIFR
-1182 EWAALR
+1182 RWASLGL
-1188 VTVTGIRLNP
+1188 TVTGEQAEPQPLRNWTVVYPPDMDDL
-1198 RET
+1198 

>member
-1 MSVLSPAVHRAIVC
+1 MLSPAVHRAIVC

-27 NPDQVVTRD
+27 NPDQVVARD
-36 GLYGALSRAFARS
+36 GLYCALSQAFARS

-63 GALILIPSDVPKS
+63 GALILIPPDVPKS

-85 LAAALSEHNRAH
+85 LAAALSEHNQAH
-97 DRQARIRL
+97 DRQERIRL
-105 RLAVHAGEI
+105 RMAVHAGEI

-126 NVAFRLLEAAPLKRA
+126 NVAFRLLEAASLKRA
-141 LAESSGVLAVIAS
+141 LAGSSGVLVVIAS

-167 SSPASYRRVPIV
+167 SGPASYRRVPIV
-179 VKETKDTAW
+179 VKETHDSAW

-195 YLPDEPVNI
+195 YLPDELADV
-204 EDVAD
+204 EDTAD
-209 GVLVSAIAV
+209 SVLFNAIAV
-218 TGQQIARAVHKAR
+218 TGQQIAKAVRKAHR
-231 RPRREDDFAIA
+231 SRHEDDFAIS
-242 RWFDTYQLTSQ
+242 RWFDTYQLTSRV
-253 ALDLPGLPPELADQL
+253 LELPGLPAELEDQL
-268 VDVLDSDETQAAVH
+268 VDVLGSDETQAAVH
-282 DLFAVRLARATAMD
+282 DLFAVRLAHATAMD

-302 AFCLTL
+302 AFRLTL
-308 TTSAPGAANVAEILA
+308 TTAGPGAADVAEILA

-376 LRSETGF
+376 PHSETGF
-383 IASYRQHVIEQ
+383 VARYRQHVIEQ

-419 IVEEDPHTDQAAGSH
+419 IVEEDLHADQAAAPPH
-434 ELDVWK
+434 ELDVWQ
-440 LAAEI
+440 LAAAI

-465 MYHLASNGLD
+465 MYHFAGKGLD
-475 SDQEWPVPFLVT
+475 RDQEWPVPFLVT
-487 LREYAAMYPPERSV
+487 LRDYAATYPPERSV
-501 ARHIEHELETFYQCP
+501 VRHIEHELDTFYQCP

-542 DTSRRRDV
+542 DTSRRQDV
-550 ADRVERFCSE
+550 AARVERFCTE

-587 YRLGGFGEAEVGEY
+587 YRLGGFGEEEVGEY
-601 VRKWFAH
+601 VRKWFAQ
-608 DAEADLSDAET
+608 DAEADPSDAET
-619 FLTESRGIPD
+619 FLTESTGIPD

-674 IYQELRAGHLLE
+674 IHQELRAGHLLE
-686 AMLRHFADWLFL
+686 AMLRHFSDRLFL
-698 HDNAQSAVTERELI
+698 RDNAQSAVTERELI

-722 GFESIDAAQ
+722 GFESIDAAR
-731 EAAREFVEFCRGR
+731 EAASEFVEFCRDR

-769 EYFAAAHLAYGSDAP
+769 EYFAAAHLAYGSDTP
-784 EQLADAIADHVA
+784 EQLAGAIADHVA
-796 RSEWL
+796 RSERL

-812 RTCNDGAKRVYAVLL
+812 RTCNDGAKRVYAALL
-827 NEPSDRSLEERDGL
+827 NELSGRSLEERDGL

-850 SVDPSPQ
+850 SVDPSPH
-857 RVRELTRHVIEHA
+857 RVRELTRHIIEHA
-870 RETDARS
+870 CETDARS
-877 LLTPSDNQVTGTEA
+877 LFTLSGNQVSGTEV
-891 PRPAPAY
+891 PRPAPTY

-904 LAGCGAYRDIVAD
+904 LTDCGTYRDMIAD
-917 EIDATLASR
+917 QIDTTLTGR
-926 IQSAGRITPVSD
+926 IQSTDRVTPVSD

-944 LPHALPSRDS
+944 LPYAFPSWDS
-954 DDSALDF
+954 RNSVLDF
-961 WVSRAGDNISAHRAA
+961 WVSRTGDNISAHRTA

-983 DAYVRLIALT
+983 DAYIRLIALA
-993 YHLITVKMALSMPGG
+993 YGLITVKMALSMPGG
-1008 PTVLFQESHGCFARY
+1008 PTVLFQDSHGCFARY
-1023 EPYFIGVFRALDGD
+1023 EPYFRGVFRALDGG

-1043 GHITGDLAAF
+1043 TYITGDLEAF
-1053 GEYLLDHPAPPWIKG
+1053 GEYLLNHPAPPWLKG
-1068 AADYAEGGG
+1068 AADYAEGS
-1077 ASRGRDPAKS
+1077 ASRGRNSTKS
-1087 IIPSDELS
+1087 TIPLDELS
-1095 RTAYLGAAAV
+1095 RTAYLGAAA
-1105 IAILSES
+1105 ITAILSES
-1112 SQRTSQQPFN
+1112 SQKTFRPPIS

-1137 YQPAV
+1137 I
-1142 SSRQGHSGI
+1142 R
-1151 LGPQFYRTKSSWDVN
+1151 RTKLLSKVN
-1166 KLQDLPVPYEF
+1166 TLQDLPVPYEF
-1177 EQVFR
+1177 QQIFR
-1182 EWAALR
+1182 RWAALG
-1188 VTVTGIRLNP
+1188 VTVTGEQAEPQPLRNWTIISPGYPEMGNL
-1198 RET
+1198 

>member
-1 MSVLSPAVHRAIVC
+1 MSVLSPAVHRTIVC

-27 NPDQVVTRD
+27 NPDQVVARD
-36 GLYGALSRAFARS
+36 GLYCALSRAFARS

-63 GALILIPSDVPKS
+63 GALILIPPDVPKS

-85 LAAALSEHNRAH
+85 LAAALSEHNQAH
-97 DRQARIRL
+97 DRQERIRL

-141 LAESSGVLAVIAS
+141 LAGSSGVLAVIAS
-154 RWFFEE
+154 RWFFDE

-167 SSPASYRRVPIV
+167 SGPASYRRVSIV
-179 VKETKDTAW
+179 VKETQDSAW

-195 YLPDEPVNI
+195 YLPDELVNV

-209 GVLVSAIAV
+209 GVLVNAIAV
-218 TGQQIARAVHKAR
+218 TGQQIAKAVRKAR
-231 RPRREDDFAIA
+231 RSRREDDFAIA
-242 RWFDTYQLTSQ
+242 RWFDTYQLTSRV
-253 ALDLPGLPPELADQL
+253 LDLPGLPPELADQL

-302 AFCLTL
+302 AFRLTL
-308 TTSAPGAANVAEILA
+308 TTTAPGAADVAEILA

-371 TSRPG
+371 ASRPG
-376 LRSETGF
+376 LHSETGF
-383 IASYRQHVIEQ
+383 IARYRQHVIEQ

-419 IVEEDPHTDQAAGSH
+419 IVEEDLHTDQAAAPPH
-434 ELDVWK
+434 ELDVWQ

-465 MYHLASNGLD
+465 MYHFAGKGLD

-487 LREYAAMYPPERSV
+487 LREYAATYPPERSV

-542 DTSRRRDV
+542 DTSRRQDV
-550 ADRVERFCSE
+550 AARVERFCSE

-576 QARLDEGRFTC
+576 QARLDEGRFAC
-587 YRLGGFGEAEVGEY
+587 YRLGGFGEEEVGEY
-601 VRKWFAH
+601 VRKWFAQ
-608 DAEADLSDAET
+608 DAAADSSDAET
-619 FLTESRGIPD
+619 FLTESTGIPD

-650 PRNRTEVYEQ
+650 PRNRAEVYEQ

-674 IYQELRAGHLLE
+674 IHQELRAGHLLE
-686 AMLRHFADWLFL
+686 AMLRHFSDWLFL
-698 HDNAQSAVTERELI
+698 RDNAQSAVTERELI

-722 GFESIDAAQ
+722 GFESIDSAR
-731 EAAREFVEFCRGR
+731 EAASEFVEFCRGR

-769 EYFAAAHLAYGSDAP
+769 EYFAAAHLAYGSDTP

-812 RTCNDGAKRVYAVLL
+812 RTCNDGAKRVYATLL
-827 NEPSDRSLEERDGL
+827 NELSGRSPKERDGL

-857 RVRELTRHVIEHA
+857 RVRELTRHIVEHA
-870 RETDARS
+870 CETDALS
-877 LLTPSDNQVTGTEA
+877 LLTLSDNQVTGTEA
-891 PRPAPAY
+891 PRPAPTY

-904 LAGCGAYRDIVAD
+904 LTDCGTYRDMVAD
-917 EIDATLASR
+917 EIDATLTGR
-926 IQSAGRITPVSD
+926 IQSTDRVTPVSN

-944 LPHALPSRDS
+944 LPYALPSWDS
-954 DDSALDF
+954 NDSVLDF
-961 WVSRAGDNISAHRAA
+961 WISRAGDNISAHCTA
-976 VTAVAET
+976 VTAMAET

-1008 PTVLFQESHGCFARY
+1008 PTVLFQDSHGCFARY
-1023 EPYFIGVFRALDGD
+1023 EPYFIGVFRALDGG
-1037 WPSSGE
+1037 WPNSGE
-1043 GHITGDLAAF
+1043 TRITGDLLAF

-1068 AADYAEGGG
+1068 AADYAEGG
-1077 ASRGRDPAKS
+1077 ASRHRDSAKS
-1087 IIPSDELS
+1087 IMPLDELS
-1095 RTAYLGAAAV
+1095 RTAYLGAAAITV
-1105 IAILSES
+1105 ILSES
-1112 SQRTSQQPFN
+1112 SQKTFRPPFN
-1122 ALPELVPYQSFRQDA
+1122 ALPELVPFQSFRQDA
-1137 YQPAV
+1137 I
-1142 SSRQGHSGI
+1142 R
-1151 LGPQFYRTKSSWDVN
+1151 RTKLLWEVN

-1177 EQVFR
+1177 EQIFR
-1182 EWAALR
+1182 GWAALG
-1188 VTVTGIRLNP
+1188 VTVTGEQAEPQPLRNWTVISTVYPPEMRNL
-1198 RET
+1198 